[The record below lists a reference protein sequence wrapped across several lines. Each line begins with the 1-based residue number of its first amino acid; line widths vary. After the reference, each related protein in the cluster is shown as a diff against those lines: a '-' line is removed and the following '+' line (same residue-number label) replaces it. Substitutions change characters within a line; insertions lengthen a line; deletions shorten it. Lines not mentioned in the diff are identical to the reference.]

1 MVCPLLKKTH
11 MGGHEYFT
19 LQELVASNKAKELGI
34 DNTPSFEDVERLDIL
49 VEVFLDPLRKAWG
62 KPIIVT
68 SGYRCPKLNKAVG
81 GSDTSVHKIG
91 FAADLQTAGSFDD
104 FRDFVVSWVET
115 SNIGFDQIL
124 LEKDK
129 KTGEKWIHVGLC
141 SNNGSQRRQIKVM
154 EK

>member
-1 MVCPLLKKTH
+1 

-91 FAADLQTAGSFDD
+91 FAADMQTSGSFEE
-104 FRDFVVSWVET
+104 FRDFVVSWVKKNKIE
-115 SNIGFDQIL
+115 FDQLL
-124 LEKDK
+124 LETNK
-129 KTGEKWIHVGLC
+129 KTGDRWLHIGLY
-141 SNNGSQRRQIKVM
+141 SNDGRQRRQIKVM
-154 EK
+154 TV

>member
-1 MVCPLLKKTH
+1 

-91 FAADLQTAGSFDD
+91 FAADMQTSGSFEK
-104 FRDFVVSWVET
+104 FRDFVVSWVKKN
-115 SNIGFDQIL
+115 NIEFDQLL
-124 LEKDK
+124 LETNK
-129 KTGEKWIHVGLC
+129 KTGDRWLHIGLY
-141 SNNGSQRRQIKVM
+141 SNDGRQRRQIKVM
-154 EK
+154 TV

>member
-49 VEVFLDPLRKAWG
+49 VEVFLDPLRKALG

-91 FAADLQTAGSFDD
+91 FAADMQTSGSFEE
-104 FRDFVVSWVET
+104 FRDFVVSWVKKN
-115 SNIGFDQIL
+115 NIEFDQLL
-124 LEKDK
+124 LETNK
-129 KTGEKWIHVGLC
+129 KTGDRWLHIGLY
-141 SNNGSQRRQIKVM
+141 SNDGRQRRQIKVM
-154 EK
+154 TV

>member
-1 MVCPLLKKTH
+1 

-49 VEVFLDPLRKAWG
+49 VEVFLDPLRKALG

-91 FAADLQTAGSFDD
+91 FAADMQTSGSFEE
-104 FRDFVVSWVET
+104 FRDFVVSWVKKN
-115 SNIGFDQIL
+115 NIEFDQLL
-124 LEKDK
+124 LETNK
-129 KTGEKWIHVGLC
+129 KTGDRWLHIGLY
-141 SNNGSQRRQIKVM
+141 SNDGRQRRQIKVM
-154 EK
+154 TV

>member
-1 MVCPLLKKTH
+1 

-91 FAADLQTAGSFDD
+91 FAADMQTSGSFEE
-104 FRDFVVSWVET
+104 FRDFVVSWVKKN
-115 SNIGFDQIL
+115 NIEFDQLL
-124 LEKDK
+124 LETNK
-129 KTGEKWIHVGLC
+129 KTGDRWLHIGLY
-141 SNNGSQRRQIKVM
+141 SNDGRQRRQIKVM
-154 EK
+154 TV